1 MSANGSFLFKWSN
14 FIRIAIV
21 LSKKPN
27 PMRIAITICF
37 LSCSLIEYAQNT
49 YAVDDY
55 FISSNPSAFAE
66 KKLFVSNTS
75 SIADLNSSPT
85 ITPLFNNF
93 FAFRQRVGSFSIGL
107 NNGFNQWGDWKT
119 VGAIISAAYSTKINR
134 KLTLNSGLSASV
146 RRDNLTFIECGTPPV
161 TYFTLWNP
169 PSYNMNIGMSLLHRN
184 WTLGIAG
191 NNLIRSEIIRF
202 PYSSITPFSIST
214 HFSYRFDL
222 DTAKHISLTPSAFYS
237 NTVVEK
243 SHDFFVSLSLGL
255 NKHSLGISSTLN
267 HNVGIFYHYNFNNKF
282 FIGGSIGNNYSLL
295 SSNIFNNSYY
305 SGMLRL
311 GYSIP
316 ASKRSCIGNPSF

>member
-1 MSANGSFLFKWSN
+1 
-14 FIRIAIV
+14 
-21 LSKKPN
+21 
-27 PMRIAITICF
+27 MRIIITLCF
-37 LSCSLIEYAQNT
+37 LTCFLIEYAQNT

-66 KKLFVSNTS
+66 KKLYLSNTFSLADLS
-75 SIADLNSSPT
+75 SIGPSTAPF
-85 ITPLFNNF
+85 FNNF
-93 FAFRQRVGSFSIGL
+93 FAIRQQVGSFSIGL
-107 NNGFNQWGDWKT
+107 SNGYNQWMDWKRT
-119 VGAIISAAYSTKINR
+119 GTSISAAYTTKMSR

-146 RRDNLTFIECGTPPV
+146 RRDNLTFIECGTPPI

-169 PSYNMNIGMSLLHRN
+169 PSYNLHVGMSLLHKN

-191 NNLIRSEIIRF
+191 NNLFRSKTMNY
-202 PYSSITPFSIST
+202 PYSYTTPFS
-214 HFSYRFDL
+214 DL
-222 DTAKHISLTPSAFYS
+222 DTAKHISLTPAVFYS

-267 HNVGIFYHYNFNNKF
+267 HNVGLFYQYNFNNKC
-282 FIGGSIGNNYSLL
+282 FIGASIGNNYSLL
-295 SSNIFNNSYY
+295 SSNIFKNSYY